1 MDGFLEMKKTC
12 EKKVWLKYLT
22 WFLSKRI
29 LALVVCVALIYL
41 IEWSEW
47 SKKDIQEKRR
57 KTWWKFSPFGIIKHR
72 EFHPSRICFSSN
84 PNSERHSGSTDR
96 SVIVKYSRDNWGI
109 MTHEYP
115 PCRAY
120 IGISHEGRLV
130 RGTSNYPL
138 KFGPLLFAWFFR

>member
-12 EKKVWLKYLT
+12 EKKVWLKYPT

-29 LALVVCVALIYL
+29 LAVVVCVALIYL

-47 SKKDIQEKRR
+47 SRKR
-57 KTWWKFSPFGIIKHR
+57 KTWWKCSPFGIIKHR
-72 EFHPSRICFSSN
+72 EFHPSRLSFFIQPKFCF
-84 PNSERHSGSTDR
+84 RHNGSTDR

-109 MTHEYP
+109 ITHEYP
-115 PCRAY
+115 PYRAY